1 MVLQEIIII
10 IITILENKNPEKEK
24 SYHIVQSFHLLNCLH
39 FPVYTETKTL
49 NPQAGILQFPT
60 LDEDNELGKPNH
72 NGGNSPTAHQF
83 SPVVLKIDNNGDTIW
98 KIQDETE
105 KPFLGTIRNP

>member
-10 IITILENKNPEKEK
+10 IITILENKNLEKEK
-24 SYHIVQSFHLLNCLH
+24 SCHIVQSFHLLNCLH

-60 LDEDNELGKPNH
+60 LGKPNH